1 MAFQHRKLQVYGKAI
16 EAAVLVALITKSIA
30 ALDRWLAVQIRR
42 ACGSIVLNIA
52 EGAGEF
58 SREEK
63 AKFYRY
69 ARRSAL
75 EVSAGLDLIAVYGKA
90 EKKLIEKLQ
99 ALLDEIAAMLTTM
112 IKRLHDEAKAT
123 PRQNSRSRSRS

>member
-1 MAFQHRKLQVYGKAI
+1 MAFEHHKLLVYTKAI
-16 EAAVLVALITKSIA
+16 EAVALTAIVTKSIA
-30 ALDRWLAVQIRR
+30 SLDRWLAVQIRR
-42 ACGSIVLNIA
+42 AAGSIVLNVA

-75 EVSAGLDLIAVYGKA
+75 EVSAGLDLVAVYGRA
-90 EKKLIEKLQ
+90 DQKLIEQLQ
-99 ALLDEIAAMLTTM
+99 GQLDQTAAMLTTM
-112 IKRLHDEAKAT
+112 VKRLNDVARAQPKT
-123 PRQNSRSRSRS
+123 SRSRSRS

>member
-1 MAFQHRKLQVYGKAI
+1 MGFQHRKLQVYTKAV
-16 EAAVLVALITKSIA
+16 EAVTLLALITKSVASI
-30 ALDRWLAVQIRR
+30 DRWLAVQLRR
-42 ACGSIVLNIA
+42 AGGSIVLNIA

-75 EVSAGLDLIAVYGKA
+75 EVSAGLDLVPIYGKA
-90 EKKLIEKLQ
+90 DEKQIEKLQ
-99 ALLDEIAAMLTTM
+99 SVLDEIAAMLTTM
-112 IKRLHDEAKAT
+112 VKRLNDEAKAT
-123 PRQNSRSRSRS
+123 PNPSRSRSGS